1 MSSRRLEDVK
11 VLRVALRLRL
21 GVKIIYSLCFVLRV
35 ILFERHRPLTHRPRF
50 LYQITE
56 DGDIYGT
63 EKQMS

>member
-1 MSSRRLEDVK
+1 MK

-21 GVKIIYSLCFVLRV
+21 GVKMIYSLCFVWRV
-35 ILFERHRPLTHRPRF
+35 ILFEGRRPLTRHPRS

-56 DGDIYGT
+56 DSDIHGT